1 MTKQDKQLLKK
12 NIETEISSLE
22 DEINNLQTN
31 LKPIKKDCSLDNL
44 AHQALK
50 QEQNVNIQR
59 YEEAKKRLNRL
70 KHAYLNVDSKEYGIC
85 KECEDEISLERLKL
99 VPESQYCVSCMNELG
114 L

>member
-1 MTKQDKQLLKK
+1 MTEQDKQLLKQ

-22 DEINNLQTN
+22 VEINKLQTK
-31 LKPIKKDCSLDNL
+31 LKPIKKDCSLDNV
-44 AHQALK
+44 AHQTLK

-70 KHAYLNVDSKEYGIC
+70 KHAYLNVNSKEYGIC
-85 KECEDEISLERLKL
+85 KECEDKIPLERLKL